1 MIEVVHARGSEPAAD
16 IIDTLREMVVAFRQV
31 EDPDAV
37 VPVIRDGERTAS
49 TPEEVA
55 AFMEELRRDLL
66 LWNKYQSDTC
76 YVDGV
81 DGTC

>member
-1 MIEVVHARGSEPAAD
+1 MIEVVHAPGSAAASA
-16 IIDTLREMVVAFRQV
+16 IIDTLSEMVVAFREV
-31 EDPDAV
+31 EDADAAE
-37 VPVIRDGERTAS
+37 PVIRDGERVAT
-49 TPEEVA
+49 TPEEVD
-55 AFMEELRRDLL
+55 AFIEELRRDLL